1 MPLNPMRVRFVAALC
16 IILVVCL
23 FALFPRVLLRWIPI
37 SAWMVIFL
45 VGIAVFV
52 VIQITL
58 SLRQGL
64 SIAKDAKRKGPVL

>member
-1 MPLNPMRVRFVAALC
+1 MPLNLMRVRFVAGLC

-45 VGIAVFV
+45 VGIAVFGA
-52 VIQITL
+52 IEITL

-64 SIAKDAKRKGPVL
+64 SIAKDSKRKWPVP